1 MTDYERTTVRQ
12 TEVVEPLADPADPAA
27 GMTAVRTTERASTPA
42 GPGTSATLQRIVV
55 FVFGVLQV
63 ALILRVILLLLG
75 ANTGNQVVDLILT
88 VTDPFVEPFRG
99 MFSLD
104 RVGDAGGS
112 LLDVAAIVALIGW
125 TLVEAL
131 VLALLRIFDRRQVV
145 TV

>member
-27 GMTAVRTTERASTPA
+27 GVTAVRTTERASTPA

>member
-131 VLALLRIFDRRQVV
+131 ILALLRIFDRRQVV